1 MERNNTTDLHLD
13 PAIWGPKFWFFI
25 QTIALQYPNKANDVI
40 KKKYFTFFTDMEV
53 FLPNLDTKKTYIK
66 MLNDYPLSPYLDSR
80 ISLLKWV
87 NFIHN
92 KYNILLNKEPVEL
105 YKGLDMY
112 YNLYNTNEFDEFK
125 MKKKR
130 EKQIYISLIAIL
142 SFVCIYLYYINI
154 YEI

>member
-1 MERNNTTDLHLD
+1 
-13 PAIWGPKFWFFI
+13 
-25 QTIALQYPNKANDVI
+25 
-40 KKKYFTFFTDMEV
+40 
-53 FLPNLDTKKTYIK
+53 